1 MQDTKA
7 AMETYGQSLYYTRT
21 AGLLFRHKEA
31 HYDQGLM
38 PLVLHFCDA
47 VTHTSTPQEMAQ
59 QQAEDRRQTW
69 QTRRRAEGEEGEEG
83 EEEAQSAV
91 GVNLALLP
99 ERATFDD
106 ILASLTP
113 HPSPS

>member
-7 AMETYGQSLYYTRT
+7 AMETYGQSQYYTRT

-31 HYDQGLM
+31 HYDQGLT
-38 PLVLHFCDA
+38 PLVLHFCDE

-59 QQAEDRRQTW
+59 QQAEERRQTW
-69 QTRRRAEGEEGEEG
+69 QTQRGAEGEEG

-113 HPSPS
+113 QPSPS